1 MFEPKVRKWQVL
13 YTQIL
18 AGVFAWGIGCGSV
31 DVPDVFASIQDSL
44 CFIDFAVKC
53 KHGRDF
59 ITHFDYSRE
68 CSTWYEDQIEELKT
82 VPQIAT
88 IKRFKRRLEAIKKTC
103 KLVKRKGQP
112 RKFD

>member
-1 MFEPKVRKWQVL
+1 M
-13 YTQIL
+13 
-18 AGVFAWGIGCGSV
+18 AGFVHPNFGWCFCLGIGCGSV